1 MTKPREPTPT
11 VAFVDDYCAP
21 YRAVFPNVRQF
32 EQFTHLELG
41 LVAETKRKSL
51 PRLGQTTKAD
61 PQALHH
67 FLAKADW
74 SVEAVRAV
82 RLELTRQALRER
94 PFILC
99 IDETGDRKKGKT
111 TDYAASQYIGNVHT
125 LANGVVSVNAYGVLD
140 TVTFPLAFRLYK
152 PRRRLQPGDVY
163 KSKPQLAV
171 ELIQELAAQGFHFSV
186 VLADS
191 LYGESYDFISA
202 LHRLGLQYVVA
213 IRSNHIVWTFPGER
227 VRQTRWRPFARVF
240 TDGTSEQRFICEF
253 VFGKRTPTRYY
264 VVTTD
269 PVHLPPET
277 TWHLMTNLPGKIE
290 RSVGNTFGLRT
301 WIEYGFKHAKD
312 ELGWADYRL
321 TDAHSIERWWELVMC
336 AYLLVSLQAP
346 ALAVVPAVA
355 AADEPAATPAA
366 GPPAVATQ
374 HPAWT
379 DDASWKHRLTNLRF
393 FLQPFV
399 CASLLLP
406 WLRIHPLPHLSAG
419 LADLCALMNT
429 YHPLVPL

>member
-1 MTKPREPTPT
+1 MTKAREPAAT
-11 VAFVDDYCAP
+11 VAFIDDYCTY
-21 YRAVFPNVRQF
+21 YRSVFPNVRQYELF
-32 EQFTHLELG
+32 SRLELG

-51 PRLGQTTKAD
+51 PRLAQTTKSD
-61 PQALHH
+61 PQAFHH
-67 FLAKADW
+67 FLAEADW
-74 SVEAVRAV
+74 SVEALRAV

-99 IDETGDRKKGKT
+99 IDETGDRKKGHT
-111 TDYAASQYIGNVHT
+111 TDYAAHQYIGNVHT

-140 TVTFPLAFRLYK
+140 TLTFPLAFRLYK
-152 PRRRLQPGDVY
+152 PQRRLKPDDVY

-171 ELIQELAAQGFHFSV
+171 ELIQELAALGFRFSV

-191 LYGESYDFISA
+191 MYGESWDFTHA
-202 LHRLGLQYVVA
+202 LHRLGLQHVVA
-213 IRSNHIVWTFPGER
+213 IRSNHGVWTFPGER
-227 VRQTRWRPFARVF
+227 VRQTRWRPFERVF
-240 TDGTSEQRFICEF
+240 TDGSTERRYRCEF
-253 VFGKRTPTRYY
+253 VFGKRTPTRYF

-290 RSVGNTFGLRT
+290 ETVGNTFGLRT
-301 WIEYGFKHAKD
+301 WIEYGFKQVKD

-321 TDAHSIERWWELVMC
+321 TEAHSIERWWELVMC

-346 ALAVVPAVA
+346 AFAAVPGGSAAELAP
-355 AADEPAATPAA
+355 PPAA
-366 GPPAVATQ
+366 GKARQ

-379 DDASWKHRLTNLRF
+379 DDASWKHRLTNLRV

-399 CASLLLP
+399 CACLLLP
-406 WLRIHPLPHLSAG
+406 WLRLYPLPHLAAG
-419 LADLCALMNT
+419 LADLCAFMNT
-429 YHPLVPL
+429 YHPPFPT

>member
-1 MTKPREPTPT
+1 MTKAREPAPT
-11 VAFVDDYCAP
+11 VACIDDYCAHYQP
-21 YRAVFPNVRQF
+21 VFPNVRQF
-32 EQFTHLELG
+32 EQFTRLELG

-51 PRLGQTTKAD
+51 PRLAQTTKAD

-67 FLAKADW
+67 FLAKAEW
-74 SVEAVRAV
+74 SVEAVHTI
-82 RLELTRQALRER
+82 RLTLTRQALRER

-111 TDYAASQYIGNVHT
+111 TDYAAHQYVGNVHT

-140 TVTFPLAFRLYK
+140 TVTFPLAFRIYK
-152 PRRRLQPGDVY
+152 PQRRLKPGDVY
-163 KSKPQLAV
+163 QSKPQLAV
-171 ELIQELAAQGFHFSV
+171 ELIQELLAQGFHFSV

-191 LYGESYDFISA
+191 LYGESYDFIAA
-202 LHRLGLQYVVA
+202 LERLCLQYVVA
-213 IRSNHIVWTFPGER
+213 IRSNHVVWTFPGER
-227 VRQTRWRPFARVF
+227 VRQTRWRPFARLF
-240 TDGTSEQRFICEF
+240 TDGTSEQRFIGEF
-253 VFGKRTPTRYY
+253 VFGQRGSTRYY

-290 RSVGNTFGLRT
+290 RTVGNTFGLRT
-301 WIEYGFKHAKD
+301 WIEYGFKQAKD

-321 TDAHSIERWWELVMC
+321 TDAHSIARWWELVLC

-346 ALAVVPAVA
+346 ALATGSPAA
-355 AADEPAATPAA
+355 GAPAATAPTTAQ
-366 GPPAVATQ
+366 Q

-379 DDASWKHRLTNLRF
+379 DDASWKHRLTNLRV

-399 CASLLLP
+399 CACLLLP
-406 WLRIHPLPHLSAG
+406 WLRIHPLPHLAAG